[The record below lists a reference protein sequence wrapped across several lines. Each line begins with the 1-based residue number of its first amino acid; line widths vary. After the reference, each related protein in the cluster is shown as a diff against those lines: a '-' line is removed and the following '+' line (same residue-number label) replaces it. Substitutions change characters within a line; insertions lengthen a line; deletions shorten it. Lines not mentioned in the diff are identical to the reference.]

1 MGNKIKM
8 AEWSIH
14 VVCCDVIVED
24 GWPHWPFTAVAT
36 QCYVPVI
43 ATH

>member
-24 GWPHWPFTAVAT
+24 GWPFTAVAT